1 MSTSSSPR
9 APLRALVTGG
19 GGFLGRAIVEQLRA
33 RGDAVQVLARGRYP
47 ELEALGATTVQ
58 ADLAGEA
65 DLAPLLADVDV
76 VFHAA
81 SKTGVWGPR
90 ADFMRTNVEGA
101 RLLLDACRR
110 AGVRRF
116 VYTSSP
122 SATFDGRDAKGATEA
137 DCPYPT
143 HFEAPYPESKAIAE
157 KMVLDANSDELQTVA
172 LRPHLIYG
180 PRDPHI
186 VPRVIARRRQGRL
199 RRVGDGSNQVGITYV
214 DNAAQAHLL
223 AADRLGPGA
232 ACAGKAYFITDA
244 EPVTLWSWIDAL
256 LVAVGEQP
264 VPGSVSVGTAVTAGR
279 LLQWAW
285 GTFGLAGEPPMTPFV
300 AKELA
305 SSHWYDLRGARED
318 LGYAPAV
325 SGTEGFART
334 VAWFKA
340 HPPA

>member
-1 MSTSSSPR
+1 MVSWQ
-9 APLRALVTGG
+9 LLQLLGGVLVLALVSGHLLWWFERGHNPKSFPPEYPRGMLEAMWWIASTIITGG
-19 GGFLGRAIVEQLRA
+19 CDDKHVDGPLGRALAFGWMVGGIGLIA
-33 RGDAVQVLARGRYP
+33 AFTSVLT
-47 ELEALGATTVQ
+47 ATMTAERV
-58 ADLAGEA
+58 
-65 DLAPLLADVDV
+65 
-76 VFHAA
+76 
-81 SKTGVWGPR
+81 TG
-90 ADFMRTNVEGA
+90 M
-101 RLLLDACRR
+101 
-110 AGVRRF
+110 
-116 VYTSSP
+116 
-122 SATFDGRDAKGATEA
+122 
-137 DCPYPT
+137 
-143 HFEAPYPESKAIAE
+143 
-157 KMVLDANSDELQTVA
+157 
-172 LRPHLIYG
+172 IYG

-186 VPRVIARRRQGRL
+186 VPRMIARRRQGRL

-232 ACAGKAYFITDA
+232 ACAGRAYFITDA